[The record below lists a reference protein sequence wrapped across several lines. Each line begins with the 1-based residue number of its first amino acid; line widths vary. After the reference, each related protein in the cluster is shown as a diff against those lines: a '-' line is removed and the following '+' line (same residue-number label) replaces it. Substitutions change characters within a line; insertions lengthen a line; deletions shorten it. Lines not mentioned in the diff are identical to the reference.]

1 MLHALAWQALLLT
14 AIGLLFGV
22 FVLTAFVGA
31 AAVGIVLLETVNYI
45 EHYGLRRTRSAQGG
59 YGRVQHVH
67 SWNSDRLMGRLL
79 LFELTRHSDHHWK
92 ASKKYQVLASLEDA
106 PQLPTGYPGMMLLS
120 LVPPLY
126 FALMDPRL
134 ERMVASNAAL
144 ERAA

>member
-1 MLHALAWQALLLT
+1 
-14 AIGLLFGV
+14 
-22 FVLTAFVGA
+22 
-31 AAVGIVLLETVNYI
+31 
-45 EHYGLRRTRSAQGG
+45 
-59 YGRVQHVH
+59 
-67 SWNSDRLMGRLL
+67 MGRLL